1 METENIIAVI
11 VAGLILIQ
19 LIIMYFSFKGEN
31 ERKKKQST
39 VEYINTI
46 RAIYKPIYN
55 ELNEKFNGNERV
67 INLNEIDDKLKTEI
81 KELLSTI
88 EHLSVGLN
96 TGIYDFY
103 IFFRM
108 SGSYFLRIFKKLQP
122 YISNAQKNMPS
133 AYIEFEAICKKI
145 EIEKEKRNMKMTISR
160 DGNIKYS

>member
-1 METENIIAVI
+1 METENIIAVV

-19 LIIMYFSFKGEN
+19 LIIMYFSFKREN
-31 ERKKKQST
+31 ERKKKQSN

-55 ELNEKFNGNERV
+55 ELNEKFNGNERI
-67 INLNEIDDKLKTEI
+67 INLDEIDDKLKIEI

-108 SGSYFLRIFKKLQP
+108 SGSYFLRIFKKATTIYLKC
-122 YISNAQKNMPS
+122 S
-133 AYIEFEAICKKI
+133 
-145 EIEKEKRNMKMTISR
+145 KEYALSI
-160 DGNIKYS
+160 Y